1 MQLDDAL
8 AAYAAGLAAEI
19 EILRKVDGLAR
30 EQREAWA
37 RNQLAGLGALATR
50 RAQLMTEL
58 AGAEDRIAPFRD
70 HILARLAV
78 AREVPAFAA
87 AEARSQEAQALV
99 RQLVE
104 NDRSF
109 LSDLE
114 GTLEERRREVQ
125 TLDAGGATLAAYRRV
140 VLPAPA
146 SAKLVDQRG

>member
-1 MQLDDAL
+1 MQLDDVL

-19 EILRKVDGLAR
+19 ELLRKVDALAR
-30 EQREAWA
+30 EQRDAWA
-37 RNQLAGLGALATR
+37 NNQLAGLGALATR

-58 AGAEDRIAPFRD
+58 ATTEDRIAPFRD
-70 HILARLAV
+70 HILARLAA
-78 AREVPAFAA
+78 AREAPAFAA

-99 RQLVE
+99 RRLVE

-114 GTLEERRREVQ
+114 TTLEERRREVH

-140 VLPAPA
+140 VAPAPA
-146 SAKLVDQRG
+146 SANLVDQRG

>member
-19 EILRKVDGLAR
+19 ELLQKVDALAR
-30 EQREAWA
+30 EQRDAWA
-37 RNQLAGLGALATR
+37 NNQIAGLGALATR

-58 AGAEDRIAPFRD
+58 AAAEDRIAPFRD

-78 AREVPAFAA
+78 ARQAPAFAA

-99 RQLVE
+99 RRLVD

-109 LSDLE
+109 LTDLE
-114 GTLEERRREVQ
+114 TTLEERRREVH
-125 TLDAGGATLAAYRRV
+125 TLEAGGATLAAYRRV
-140 VLPAPA
+140 VAPAPA